1 MASLRRCEL
10 GGTIVLVVRRRLS
23 LERVVLSR
31 PWTALRAS
39 HPRQMTISIWQT
51 RGEAS

>member
-10 GGTIVLVVRRRLS
+10 GGTITLVVRRRLN

-31 PWTALRAS
+31 QWTALRLS

-51 RGEAS
+51 WREAS